1 MILTLVMFSNTH
13 NVLIVCSTDVTVVV
27 VVGLLVV
34 VVARVECGQ
43 VMLSRRGGGAGSLRG
58 EWGNTWLNIQVWLT

>member
-43 VMLSRRGGGAGSLRG
+43 VMLSRRGDGAGSLRG
-58 EWGNTWLNIQVWLT
+58 EWGNTWINIQIWLT